1 MVRKVYNLNKQT
13 GGQKMIKD
21 LDPLQKKSE
30 DRKCVIKEEDLF
42 KIEHSERASISVTLE
57 QKPDGD

>member
-21 LDPLQKKSE
+21 LDPLQK
-30 DRKCVIKEEDLF
+30 RV
-42 KIEHSERASISVTLE
+42 RTGNV
-57 QKPDGD
+57 